1 MAFWSEI
8 MKHQQ
13 FLPRFQELY
22 EKHFPIEV
30 RHYLAEWIE
39 QQPWSSINRNPSHE
53 SLARNLLDT
62 MVSELRK
69 VANHMSY
76 PVNCKLNEYAAYF
89 KNMFD
94 HQPLEFVNTMNYLLM
109 QENTLF
115 QELQQSSVNIGLPN
129 PLPAQ
134 TFPTT
139 SSERMKQDDANVVQQ
154 LTLLNNLI
162 KNIQMYRSAIQQI
175 NESVEREQQQ
185 PSRCFQTQPHLP
197 QANSPL
203 PEFTKQEERI
213 KQQKST
219 RDDHRRERNYSILE
233 AVRSLEQAQGL
244 VLTMIQDWK
253 RRLQLSG
260 NGAYFE
266 DNLGSLQEWCDKLAE
281 MNCQIQQE
289 FGLISSQEDVA
300 IDQISGV
307 PEKLSSLLN
316 NLVRSAFLV
325 EKQPPQVLKTQS
337 KFSSTVRFLLGVRL
351 NAQAKPPLVKAI
363 IITEQQAR
371 VMRQHGNIQSENTGE
386 IMNSTSLLE
395 FSNAT
400 KTTSASFRNMSLKK
414 IKRSDRRGTESVTE
428 EKFAVLFSS
437 ELCIAGS
444 EVKYHVQAL
453 SLPIVVIVHGSQD
466 NNATATILWDNAFS
480 EIERLPFY
488 VPDRVSWSQ
497 MCDTLNMKFMAEVQS
512 TQGLCKQHFVFLAQ
526 KIFDEQSFSMEEFT
540 NRMVS
545 WTQFNKENLP
555 GRTFTFWQWFDGVM
569 ELTKKHLK
577 DYWNNGLI
585 LGFVSKQYALRLLNQ
600 QVNGTFLL
608 RFSDSEI
615 GGITIAWIDNS
626 DKGGRQVFNVQPFT
640 TKDLTIRSLGDRV
653 RDIERLLY
661 LFPSRPKDETFKKYY
676 TKEAKGKDG
685 YLHAGVKTT
694 VNGEQTQMVVP
705 TMLPSPVAQPSG
717 VCSTPDISRWPQL
730 PCNPSNINY
739 EKGDTPVAPP
749 IPLSPDIMIA
759 INQDEDFPNAIPG
772 SHLINPFQSGSNMEV
787 NNYYEGDHQFVRSA
801 ENLPTPSDLELS
813 ALLNINPM
821 DIVNTS
827 EF

>member
-1 MAFWSEI
+1 MAFWGEV
-8 MKHQQ
+8 MKQQQ
-13 FLPRFQELY
+13 FLPQLQELY
-22 EKHFPIEV
+22 GKHFPIEV

-39 QQPWSSINRNPSHE
+39 KQPWSSININPTHE
-53 SLARNLLDT
+53 NLARNLLDT
-62 MVSELRK
+62 MISELQK
-69 VANHMSY
+69 VSTRMSY
-76 PVNCKLNEYAAYF
+76 PVNCQLNEYAALL
-89 KNMFD
+89 KTMFD
-94 HQPLEFVNTMNYLLM
+94 QQPLELVNTMNCLLLR
-109 QENTLF
+109 ENQLF
-115 QELQQSSVNIGLPN
+115 QELQQTSVTVGLAN
-129 PLPAQ
+129 PVPAQ
-134 TFPTT
+134 MFVTT
-139 SSERMKQDDANVVQQ
+139 NSERLKQEDANVLQQ
-154 LTLLNNLI
+154 LTQLNNKI
-162 KNIQMYRSAIQQI
+162 KTIQMYHSAFQQI
-175 NESVEREQQQ
+175 NEALEHEQQQ
-185 PSRCFQTQPHLP
+185 LAQCYQSQQHLQ

-203 PEFTKQEERI
+203 PEFKQEESLN
-213 KQQKST
+213 QQKST
-219 RDDHRRERNYSILE
+219 RDDHRRKRNYSILE
-233 AVRSLEQAQGL
+233 AVRSLEQVQGL
-244 VLTMIQDWK
+244 VLNMILNWK

-281 MNCQIQQE
+281 MNCQIQKE
-289 FGLISSQEDVA
+289 LALISTQEDVA
-300 IDQISGV
+300 VDQISGV
-307 PEKLSSLLN
+307 PEKLSSLLS

-337 KFSSTVRFLLGVRL
+337 KFSSTVRFLFGVKL
-351 NAQAKPPLVKAI
+351 NAQTKPPIVKAI

-371 VMRQHGNIQSENTGE
+371 VMRQHENMQSENTGE
-386 IMNSTSLLE
+386 ITNSSSLLE

-444 EVKYHVQAL
+444 EMKFHVQAL

-480 EIERLPFY
+480 EIERLPFH

-497 MCDTLNMKFMAEVQS
+497 MCETLNMKFMAEVQS
-512 TQGLCKQHFVFLAQ
+512 TRGLCKEHFVFLAQ
-526 KIFDEQSFSMEEFT
+526 KIFDEQSYILDDFT

-545 WTQFNKENLP
+545 WSQFNKENLP

-577 DYWNNGLI
+577 EYWYNGLI
-585 LGFVSKQYALRLLNQ
+585 IGFVSKQYANRLLNLRM
-600 QVNGTFLL
+600 NGTFLL

-615 GGITIAWIDNS
+615 GGITIAWIDDS
-626 DKGGRQVFNVQPFT
+626 EKGGRQVFNVQPFT

-661 LFPSRPKDETFKKYY
+661 LFPERCKDETFKKYY

-705 TMLPSPVAQPSG
+705 SMVPSPVAQPPILCTTSDVPRWQQIPSG
-717 VCSTPDISRWPQL
+717 
-730 PCNPSNINY
+730 INY
-739 EKGDTPVAPP
+739 EKADASVTPSIA
-749 IPLSPDIMIA
+749 LSPHIMIPM
-759 INQDEDFPNAIPG
+759 NQDEEFPNTIQG
-772 SHLINPFQSGSNMEV
+772 SHLLAPFQSGNDLEV
-787 NNYYEGDHQFVRSA
+787 NNYYEGDHQFVSGT
-801 ENLPTPSDLELS
+801 ENLHVPSELDLN
-813 ALLNINPM
+813 AFLNM
-821 DIVNTS
+821 DIEDST

>member
-1 MAFWSEI
+1 MAFWNEI
-8 MKHQQ
+8 MKQS
-13 FLPRFQELY
+13 FLPQFQELY
-22 EKHFPIEV
+22 GKRFPIEV

-39 QQPWSSINRNPSHE
+39 QQPWSSVNINPSRE
-53 SLARNLLDT
+53 NLARNLLDT
-62 MVSELRK
+62 MVSELQK
-69 VANHMSY
+69 VSSRMSY
-76 PVNCKLNEYAAYF
+76 PVNCKLNEYAAF
-89 KNMFD
+89 LKNMFD
-94 HQPLEFVNTMNYLLM
+94 QQPLELVNTMNCLLM
-109 QENTLF
+109 QENQLF
-115 QELQQSSVNIGLPN
+115 QKLQQISVTVGLPN
-129 PLPAQ
+129 SLPAQ

-139 SSERMKQDDANVVQQ
+139 NSERTKQEDTNLLQQ
-154 LTLLNNLI
+154 LTRLNNSI
-162 KNIQMYRSAIQQI
+162 KTIQMYRGALLQI
-175 NESVEREQQQ
+175 NEALEHEQQQ
-185 PSRCFQTQPHLP
+185 KSQCYQSQQHLQ

-203 PEFTKQEERI
+203 PENTKQEEHI
-213 KQQKST
+213 NQQKST
-219 RDDHRRERNYSILE
+219 RDDLRRKRNYSILE
-233 AVRSLEQAQGL
+233 AVRSLEQVQGL
-244 VLTMIQDWK
+244 VLNMIQNWK

-289 FGLISSQEDVA
+289 LGLISTQED
-300 IDQISGV
+300 IGSDQISGV
-307 PEKLSSLLN
+307 PEKLSCLLS

-337 KFSSTVRFLLGVRL
+337 KFSATVRFLLGVKL
-351 NAQAKPPLVKAI
+351 NAQTKPPIVKAI

-395 FSNAT
+395 FSNAS
-400 KTTSASFRNMSLKK
+400 KTTSANFRNMSLKK

-437 ELCIAGS
+437 ELSITGS
-444 EVKYHVQAL
+444 EMNYQVQAL

-480 EIERLPFY
+480 EIDRLPFH

-497 MCDTLNMKFMAEVQS
+497 MCETLNMKFMAEVQS
-512 TQGLCKQHFVFLAQ
+512 TQGLYKEHFIFLAQ
-526 KIFDEQSFSMEEFT
+526 KIFDEQSYSMEDFT

-545 WTQFNKENLP
+545 WSQFNKENLP

-585 LGFVSKQYALRLLNQ
+585 LGFVSKQYANRLLNQ
-600 QVNGTFLL
+600 RVNGNFLL

-615 GGITIAWIDNS
+615 GGITIAWIDDS
-626 DKGGRQVFNVQPFT
+626 EKGGRQVFNVQPFT

-661 LFPSRPKDETFKKYY
+661 LYPSRPKDETFKKYY

-694 VNGEQTQMVVP
+694 VNGEQTPMVVP
-705 TMLPSPVAQPSG
+705 TMLPSPMAQPP
-717 VCSTPDISRWPQL
+717 VACTTPDAPRWQQI

-739 EKGDTPVAPP
+739 EKGDAQVAPP
-749 IPLSPDIMIA
+749 IALSPNMIA
-759 INQDEDFPNAIPG
+759 VNQDEEFSSVIQR
-772 SHLINPFQSGSNMEV
+772 SHLLNPFQSGNDMEV
-787 NNYYEGDHQFVRSA
+787 NYYEDQFVRGA
-801 ENLPTPSDLELS
+801 ENLTVPSELELN
-813 ALLNINPM
+813 ALLNMNPM
-821 DIVNTS
+821 DIVHSTDY
-827 EF
+827 

>member
-8 MKHQQ
+8 MKLKQ
-13 FLPRFQELY
+13 FHPQFQVLY
-22 EKHFPIEV
+22 GQHFPIEV

-39 QQPWSSINRNPSHE
+39 QQPWCSINITPSNE
-53 SLARNLLDT
+53 NLARNLLDT
-62 MVSELRK
+62 MVSELQK
-69 VANHMSY
+69 VSSHTPFPMK
-76 PVNCKLNEYAAYF
+76 CKLNEYAAFLKKMY
-89 KNMFD
+89 D
-94 HQPLEFVNTMNYLLM
+94 QQPLELVKIMNLLLM
-109 QENTLF
+109 QENQLL
-115 QELQQSSVNIGLPN
+115 QELRQTSVSVVSPVS
-129 PLPAQ
+129 LPAQ
-134 TFPTT
+134 SVSTVDNK
-139 SSERMKQDDANVVQQ
+139 RMKQEDANVLQQ
-154 LTLLNNLI
+154 LTPLNNLI
-162 KNIQMYRSAIQQI
+162 KTIQMYRSAIQQI
-175 NESVEREQQQ
+175 NEALDHEQQQ
-185 PSRCFQTQPHLP
+185 LP
-197 QANSPL
+197 QSAQHPQQAPSPQA
-203 PEFTKQEERI
+203 EFTKREEHI

-219 RDDHRRERNYSILE
+219 CDDHRRKRNYSILE
-233 AVRSLEQAQGL
+233 AVRSLEQVQGL
-244 VLTMIQDWK
+244 VLNMIQNWK

-289 FGLISSQEDVA
+289 LRLISTQEDIG
-300 IDQISGV
+300 IDQISAV

-337 KFSSTVRFLLGVRL
+337 KFSSTVRFLLGVKL
-351 NAQAKPPLVKAI
+351 NSPKPPVVKAI

-371 VMRQHGNIQSENTGE
+371 VMKQHGNIHSENTGE
-386 IMNSTSLLE
+386 IMNNTSLLE

-437 ELCIAGS
+437 ELGITGS
-444 EVKYHVQAL
+444 EMKYHVQAL

-480 EIERLPFY
+480 EIGRLPFH

-497 MCDTLNMKFMAEVQS
+497 MCDTLTMKFMAEVQAI
-512 TQGLCKQHFVFLAQ
+512 QGLCKEHFVFLAQ
-526 KIFDEQSFSMEEFT
+526 KIFDEQRYSMEDFQ
-540 NRMVS
+540 NRVVS
-545 WTQFNKENLP
+545 WSQFNKENLP

-577 DYWNNGLI
+577 EYWNNGLI
-585 LGFVSKQYALRLLNQ
+585 LGFVSKQYANRLLNQ
-600 QVNGTFLL
+600 RVNGTFLL

-615 GGITIAWIDNS
+615 GGITIAWIDDS
-626 DKGGRQVFNVQPFT
+626 EKGGRQVYNVQPFT

-661 LFPSRPKDETFKKYY
+661 LYPNKPKDEAFKKYY

-694 VNGEQTQMVVP
+694 VNDEQTQVGAQPVVD
-705 TMLPSPVAQPSG
+705 SPVSQPYG
-717 VCSTPDISRWPQL
+717 VFTAPEIPGWPQV
-730 PCNPSNINY
+730 PCNPSTVNY
-739 EKGDTPVAPP
+739 DKGDATVTSSISVPP
-749 IPLSPDIMIA
+749 NTMMAMNP
-759 INQDEDFPNAIPG
+759 DEDFTNIIQ
-772 SHLINPFQSGSNMEV
+772 SHLIDPFQSENDMEV
-787 NNYYEGDHQFVRSA
+787 NSYYEGDQFVRGV
-801 ENLPTPSDLELS
+801 ENLTVPSESELNE
-813 ALLNINPM
+813 LLSMNPM
-821 DIVNTS
+821 DLVNST

>member
-8 MKHQQ
+8 VKLPQ
-13 FLPRFQELY
+13 FLPQFQVLY
-22 EKHFPIEV
+22 GQHFPIEV

-39 QQPWSSINRNPSHE
+39 QQPWSSIKINPSNE
-53 SLARNLLDT
+53 NIARNLLDT
-62 MVSELRK
+62 MVSELDK
-69 VANHMSY
+69 VSSRMSF
-76 PVNCKLNEYAAYF
+76 PMKCKLNEYAAFLKKMY
-89 KNMFD
+89 D
-94 HQPLEFVNTMNYLLM
+94 LQPLELVNIVNCLLM
-109 QENTLF
+109 QEKQLLL
-115 QELQQSSVNIGLPN
+115 ELQQASVSVAPPIS
-129 PLPAQ
+129 LPAQ
-134 TFPTT
+134 AVPTT
-139 SSERMKQDDANVVQQ
+139 NSERMKQEDANVLQQ
-154 LTLLNNLI
+154 LTLLSNLI
-162 KNIQMYRSAIQQI
+162 KNIQMYRSGIQQI
-175 NESVEREQQQ
+175 NETLLREQQQ
-185 PSRCFQTQPHLP
+185 LECY
-197 QANSPL
+197 QAQLHQQQVNSSL
-203 PEFTKQEERI
+203 PEYTKREEHI
-213 KQQKST
+213 NQQKST
-219 RDDHRRERNYSILE
+219 QDDHRRKRNYSILE
-233 AVRSLEQAQGL
+233 AVRSLEQVQGL
-244 VLTMIQDWK
+244 VLNMIQNWK

-289 FGLISSQEDVA
+289 LGLISTQEVIA
-300 IDQISGV
+300 IDQISAV

-316 NLVRSAFLV
+316 TLVRSAFLV

-337 KFSSTVRFLLGVRL
+337 KFSSTVRFLLGVKL
-351 NAQAKPPLVKAI
+351 NAPTKPPVVKAI

-371 VMRQHGNIQSENTGE
+371 VMRQHGNVHSENTGE
-386 IMNSTSLLE
+386 IVNNTSLLE

-437 ELCIAGS
+437 ELSITGS
-444 EVKYHVQAL
+444 EMKYHVQAL

-480 EIERLPFY
+480 EIERLPFH

-512 TQGLCKQHFVFLAQ
+512 TQGLCKEHFVFLAQ
-526 KIFDEQSFSMEEFT
+526 KVFDEQSYVMDDFT
-540 NRMVS
+540 DRMVS
-545 WTQFNKENLP
+545 WSQFNKENLP

-585 LGFVSKQYALRLLNQ
+585 LGFVSKHYANRLLNQ

-615 GGITIAWIDNS
+615 GGITIAWIDGFENV
-626 DKGGRQVFNVQPFT
+626 GRQVYNVQPFT

-653 RDIERLLY
+653 RDIERLLCLY
-661 LFPSRPKDETFKKYY
+661 PNRPKDEAFKKYY
-676 TKEAKGKDG
+676 TKEVKGKDG
-685 YLHAGVKTT
+685 YLHAGVKTM
-694 VNGEQTQMVVP
+694 VDGDQTRPMVS
-705 TMLPSPVAQPSG
+705 SPVSPPYS
-717 VCSTPDISRWPQL
+717 VCAPF

-739 EKGDTPVAPP
+739 DTGDAAGTSS
-749 IPLSPDIMIA
+749 ISLSPNTMIN
-759 INQDEDFPNAIPG
+759 INQDEDFQNAIQG
-772 SHLINPFQSGSNMEV
+772 HLINPYQNENDISEM
-787 NNYYEGDHQFVRSA
+787 NNYYEGDHQFVSGA
-801 ENLPTPSDLELS
+801 DNLPVPSELELDD
-813 ALLNINPM
+813 LLSRNLM
-821 DIVNTS
+821 DTSHVNST

>member
-1 MAFWSEI
+1 MAFWNEI
-8 MKHQQ
+8 VKLHQ
-13 FLPRFQELY
+13 FLPQFQALY
-22 EKHFPIEV
+22 AQRFPIEV

-39 QQPWSSINRNPSHE
+39 QQPWSSIHINPSNE
-53 SLARNLLDT
+53 NLARNLLDA
-62 MVSELRK
+62 MVSELQK
-69 VANHMSY
+69 VSSCMSY
-76 PVNCKLNEYAAYF
+76 PVKCKLNEYAVVL
-89 KNMFD
+89 KKTFD
-94 HQPLEFVNTMNYLLM
+94 QQPLELVNIMNCLLM
-109 QENTLF
+109 QENRLF
-115 QELQQSSVNIGLPN
+115 QELQQTCASVAPTVT
-129 PLPAQ
+129 LPAQ
-134 TFPTT
+134 PVPTT
-139 SSERMKQDDANVVQQ
+139 NSERIKQEDANVLQQ
-154 LTLLNNLI
+154 LTLLNGLI
-162 KNIQMYRSAIQQI
+162 KTIQVYRSATQQTS
-175 NESVEREQQQ
+175 ETPDQEQQQ
-185 PSRCFQTQPHLP
+185 LPPCYQSQHLQ

-203 PEFTKQEERI
+203 PEFTKREEHI
-213 KQQKST
+213 KQQKSNW
-219 RDDHRRERNYSILE
+219 DDHRRKRNYSILE
-233 AVRSLEQAQGL
+233 AVRSLEQVQGL
-244 VLTMIQDWK
+244 VLNMIQDWK

-289 FGLISSQEDVA
+289 LGLISTREDIA
-300 IDQISGV
+300 SEQISGV

-337 KFSSTVRFLLGVRL
+337 KFSSTVRFLLGVKL
-351 NAQAKPPLVKAI
+351 NAPTKPPIVKAI

-371 VMRQHGNIQSENTGE
+371 VMRQHGNIHSENTGE
-386 IMNSTSLLE
+386 IMNNTSLLE

-437 ELCIAGS
+437 ELSITGS
-444 EVKYHVQAL
+444 EMKYHVQAT

-480 EIERLPFY
+480 EIERLPFH

-497 MCDTLNMKFMAEVQS
+497 MCETLNMKFMSEVQS
-512 TQGLCKQHFVFLAQ
+512 TQGLCKEHFVFLAQ
-526 KIFDEQSFSMEEFT
+526 KIFDEQSYSIEDFT

-545 WTQFNKENLP
+545 WSQFNKENLP

-585 LGFVSKQYALRLLNQ
+585 LGFVSKQYANRLLNQ
-600 QVNGTFLL
+600 RVNGTFLL

-615 GGITIAWIDNS
+615 GGITIAWIDDS
-626 DKGGRQVFNVQPFT
+626 EKGGRQVYNVQPFT

-661 LFPSRPKDETFKKYY
+661 LYPSRPKDEAFKKYY
-676 TKEAKGKDG
+676 TKEVKGKDG

-694 VNGEQTQMVVP
+694 VNGEQTQVVAQPMV
-705 TMLPSPVAQPSG
+705 PSPVSQSC
-717 VCSTPDISRWPQL
+717 VCTTPEMPGWPQV
-730 PCNPSNINY
+730 PCNPNNINY
-739 EKGDTPVAPP
+739 DKGDATVTSSISLPP
-749 IPLSPDIMIA
+749 NMMTTM
-759 INQDEDFPNAIPG
+759 NQGEDFPNAIQH
-772 SHLINPFQSGSNMEV
+772 SHLINPYRTENDMEV
-787 NNYYEGDHQFVRSA
+787 NFEDDQQFVRGV
-801 ENLPTPSDLELS
+801 ENIPVPSEVELN
-813 ALLNINPM
+813 ALLSMNTMDMSLINS
-821 DIVNTS
+821 T